1 MTPAALPDALRT
13 HPLIDQWLRVTPEG
27 RVKAFS
33 GKVDIGQGI
42 SHALRLIVAE
52 ELGLPPALIDMV
64 AVSTL
69 HSPDE
74 AVTSGSL
81 SVQHSGSALR
91 HAAAALRERCRAAFA
106 RQQGVDVAAIDCSA
120 GRFQLRGTDTVAGY
134 ADLVRPELLRAPLQ
148 AAEAP
153 TVPLRSGS
161 ACHAPRPDVAAKVWG
176 RFEYLQDKAL
186 PGLCHGQV
194 FRSPWLQALPL
205 PLDRAQALEAA
216 LTALP
221 GVLTVV
227 CDGQLVGVL
236 TETESALQP
245 AIALVRRR
253 AEQGLLWQPAQPWV
267 PPSDL
272 STWLR
277 SQPQETTVVHEQAP
291 AQEPAPVRGGTG
303 KPRATQVLRAEYER
317 PYLQHASIGLSC
329 ALAHWQEGG
338 TALAVWS
345 HSQGIFNLRRDLA
358 LAFGLPVDRVVVS
371 HQEGAGCYGHNGAD
385 DVAFDAAWLA
395 RHAGGR
401 PVRVQWTRH
410 AEMAH
415 APLGP
420 AMVVALEAALGADGR
435 LESWSQQVWSQGH
448 GTRPG
453 RGATPALLGAW
464 QGARPAP
471 VPMAV
476 NAALSAG
483 GGSERNAVPPYRIAA
498 VRVLNHRVLA
508 MPVRVSALRA
518 LGAHANV
525 FAAESFMDELA
536 AQAGQDPL
544 AFRLAHLPGAENARA
559 RAVLTEAARLAGWHS
574 PPAGGAAEG
583 YGRGMAYARYKN
595 TGAYCAVVAELVVT
609 EAVRLQKLWIAA
621 DLGRVVHPDGARNQ
635 LEGGA
640 VQAASWSLCE
650 ATRLDEGGIA
660 SADWASYPIFRFAD
674 VPQVHV
680 SLLDQPL
687 QPSLGAG
694 ECTAGPVAAAIANA
708 IDDAIGV
715 RMRSMPFTA
724 ERLMQCA
731 QSQPG

>member
-1 MTPAALPDALRT
+1 MNPVVLPDALRA
-13 HPLIDQWLRVTPEG
+13 HPQIDQWLRITPEG
-27 RVKAFS
+27 RVKALS

-52 ELGLPPALIDMV
+52 ELDLPPALIDMV
-64 AVSTL
+64 PVSTS

-91 HAAAALRERCRAAFA
+91 HAAAALRERCRVAFA
-106 RQQGVDVAAIDCSA
+106 RQQGVDVAAVDYSA
-120 GRFQLRGTDTVAGY
+120 GRFQLHGTETAAGY
-134 ADLVRPELLRAPLQ
+134 PDLVTPELLRVPME

-153 TVPLRSGS
+153 TLCLRSS
-161 ACHAPRPDVAAKVWG
+161 NAHHPLRPDVAAKVWG
-176 RFEYLQDKAL
+176 HFEYLQDKVL

-194 FRSPWLQALPL
+194 FRAPWLQALPL
-205 PLDRAQALEAA
+205 PQATVQTLEAA
-216 LTALP
+216 LKALP
-221 GVLTVV
+221 GVLAVV

-236 TETESALQP
+236 AETEGALQP
-245 AIALVRRR
+245 AIALVQRR

-267 PPSDL
+267 PPPDVGA
-272 STWLR
+272 WLR
-277 SQPQETTVVHEQAP
+277 SQPLETTVVHEQGP
-291 AQEPAPVRGGTG
+291 ALGSGSGDAETPC
-303 KPRATQVLRAEYER
+303 ATKVLRAEYER

-338 TALAVWS
+338 TAFAVWS

-401 PVRVQWTRH
+401 PVRVQWTRE

-420 AMVVALEAALGADGR
+420 AMVVELEAALNADGR
-435 LESWSQQVWSQGH
+435 LQSWSHQVWSQGH

-464 QGARPAP
+464 QTAHPAP

-476 NAALSAG
+476 NAALSVG
-483 GGSERNAVPPYRIAA
+483 GGSERNAVPPYQIAA

-544 AFRLAHLPGAENARA
+544 AFRLAHLSGAENARA
-559 RAVLTEAARLAGWHS
+559 RAVLAEAARLAGWHQ
-574 PPAGGAAEG
+574 PRADNAPEG
-583 YGRGMAYARYKN
+583 YGRGIAYARYKN

-609 EAVRLQKLWIAA
+609 EAVRLQKLWIAV
-621 DLGRVVHPDGARNQ
+621 DLGHVVHPDGACNQ

-680 SLLDQPL
+680 SLLDQPT

-708 IDDAIGV
+708 INDAIGV

-724 ERLMQCA
+724 DRLMQCA
-731 QSQPG
+731 QSQPD